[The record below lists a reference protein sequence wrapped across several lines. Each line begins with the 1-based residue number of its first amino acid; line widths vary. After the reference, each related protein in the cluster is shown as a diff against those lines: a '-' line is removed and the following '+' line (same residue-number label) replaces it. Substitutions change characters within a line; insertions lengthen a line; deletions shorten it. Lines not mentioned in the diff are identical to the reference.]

1 MTLDEYTKQY
11 KQEAARIEIRIAAIT
26 SSQWSEHAVLAVL
39 ADASNDAVLHI
50 AVEHAKF
57 AGIFTAGK
65 QLADWCF
72 KELNRRRQA
81 PDYQLTL
88 SEQMFGKM

>member
-11 KQEAARIEIRIAAIT
+11 KQEATRLENRIAAIT
-26 SSQWSEHAVLAVL
+26 TSEWSECAVLAVL
-39 ADASNDAVLHI
+39 ADASNDAVLRI

-72 KELNRRRQA
+72 KELDRRRLA
-81 PDYQLTL
+81 PDYQLTI